1 MGIMQ
6 SLSPGNLLECA
17 VRAVRAA
24 GRHALAN
31 PGRRTESLAV
41 SHHDVKLA
49 LDVECQQVAEQAI
62 RDIYPAHAILGE
74 ESTGSSS
81 TGNGEFE
88 WIIDPIDGT
97 VNFSHGLARWC
108 SSVAVRRDSTI
119 LAGAVF
125 APQLDELYT
134 AADGIP
140 STLNGNPVHVSSANE
155 LSASLVFTGFAK
167 DLPEDIETKFQTF
180 RRIAMK
186 AQKTRIMGA
195 AALDICEVAC
205 GRGEGYYESGIYIWD
220 IAAAGLIVRQAGGRT
235 DILRK
240 LDAERLIF
248 LATNGKIHEELKA
261 IATREDTLTA

>member
-1 MGIMQ
+1 VTANMTMIP
-6 SLSPGNLLECA
+6 SLSPANLLECA
-17 VRAVRAA
+17 VRAVHAA
-24 GRHALAN
+24 GEHALAN
-31 PGRRTESLAV
+31 PGRRSESLAV

-49 LDVECQQVAEQAI
+49 LDVECQQIAEEVI
-62 RDIYPAHAILGE
+62 RSTYPAHAILGE
-74 ESTGSSS
+74 ESTGYS
-81 TGNGEFE
+81 TTGDGGIE

-108 SSVAVRRDSTI
+108 CSIAVRRDDTM

-134 AADGIP
+134 AAAGIP
-140 STLNGNPVHVSSANE
+140 SALNGNPARVSSAGE

-167 DLPEDIETKFQTF
+167 DMPEDIETKFQTF

-240 LDAERLIF
+240 LDAERLVF
-248 LATNGKIHEELKA
+248 LATNGNIHEELKA
-261 IATREDTLTA
+261 IATR